1 MALICVA
8 CEQEI
13 GDSDYRMI
21 GVEKGTWMSRYAHIN
36 CIDEARRR
44 FTPPT
49 SRVTVVNPQPALV
62 MEAEELTMEAPDPFP
77 DTEGPWFGM
86 ERRR

>member
-13 GDSDYRMI
+13 GDNDYRMV
-21 GVEKGTWMSRYAHIN
+21 GVEKGTWMSRYAHSN
-36 CIDEARRR
+36 CIADAQRR
-44 FTPPT
+44 FAPKG
-49 SRVTVVNPQPALV
+49 RRAAVVNPQPALV
-62 MEAEELTMEAPDPFP
+62 SEAEELTMEAADPLP
-77 DTEGPWFGM
+77 ETDGPWFGM